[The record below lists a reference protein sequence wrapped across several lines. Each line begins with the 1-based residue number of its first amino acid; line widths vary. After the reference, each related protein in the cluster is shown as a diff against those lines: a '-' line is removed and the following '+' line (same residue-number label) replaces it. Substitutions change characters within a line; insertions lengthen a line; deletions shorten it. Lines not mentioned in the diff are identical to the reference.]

1 MGFISLPVSAFLY
14 WLMLR
19 SKKENP
25 FPKSGFFLLLIA
37 GAISVG
43 VSVVLNLPLSGI
55 VSFFHLGILSDLDR
69 WTLAIKENPA
79 AISEMVQNA
88 LKNTPPTFFWKLID
102 MFFAAGLLEEG
113 LKFLTCRLVIR
124 REGMI
129 RTWMDSVAA
138 FAIVGIT
145 FEFLENIAFG
155 MDSDFLSALMRAV
168 ASAHFVF
175 GVIMGYYY
183 GKYLVKR
190 QKKYLWLSF
199 WIPFIYHTV
208 TNALIASAPLN
219 RALDVLGTATAI
231 SHIVAVVLTVILV
244 FRWQKKRM
252 LDIQIQ
258 NDNIIQ
264 TEGEYNGQ
272 PKG

>member
-19 SKKENP
+19 SKKEIP

-55 VSFFHLGILSDLDR
+55 VSFFRLGILSDLDR

-88 LKNTPPTFFWKLID
+88 VKNTPPTFFW
-102 MFFAAGLLEEG
+102 
-113 LKFLTCRLVIR
+113 
-124 REGMI
+124 
-129 RTWMDSVAA
+129 
-138 FAIVGIT
+138 
-145 FEFLENIAFG
+145 
-155 MDSDFLSALMRAV
+155 
-168 ASAHFVF
+168 
-175 GVIMGYYY
+175 
-183 GKYLVKR
+183 
-190 QKKYLWLSF
+190 
-199 WIPFIYHTV
+199 IPVIYHTV